1 MSIYDK
7 INKLLGIESPEE
19 KLYKV
24 LNTDEYKERPYE
36 YTDLGEGMGV
46 IGETMWGWWKH
57 RFLLNHNTKCAYEFM
72 NSNQDLV
79 TVTKDDIDWES
90 LKNYPRTYRILL
102 GICLSISLLLFANL
116 RMELPKSV
124 GNSILMAAT
133 IWMRMGLG

>member
-57 RFLLNHNTKCAYEFM
+57 RFLLNHNTKRAYEFM

-90 LKNYPRTYRILL
+90 LKKLPEDVQNTARN
-102 GICLSISLLLFANL
+102 LSFHFPSFTLIPQNFLFAV
-116 RMELPKSV
+116 P
-124 GNSILMAAT
+124 NSFLSCACAKK
-133 IWMRMGLG
+133 LL